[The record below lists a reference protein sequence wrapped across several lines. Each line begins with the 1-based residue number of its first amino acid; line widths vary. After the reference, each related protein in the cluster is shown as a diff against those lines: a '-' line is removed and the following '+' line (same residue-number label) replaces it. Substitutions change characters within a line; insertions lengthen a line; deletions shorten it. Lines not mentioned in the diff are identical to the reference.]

1 MQNGQREGKTMT
13 NVPTDIR
20 EMWSDIYKLFD
31 INYLMPNTG
40 DAWLNFWEQAKRL
53 EQKHKSIP
61 RFTEMVVIVSEMI
74 EDRMKAV
81 RKDG

>member
-1 MQNGQREGKTMT
+1 MT

-40 DAWLNFWEQAKRL
+40 DAWLNFWEQAKSL

>member
-1 MQNGQREGKTMT
+1 MT

-40 DAWLNFWEQAKRL
+40 DAWLNFWEQAKSL
-53 EQKHKSIP
+53 EQKHKGIP
-61 RFTEMVVIVSEMI
+61 RFTEMEVSVSEMI
-74 EDRMKAV
+74 EDRMNAV
-81 RKDG
+81 KWE